1 MEKQEEIKEHSAS
14 FWTAAKSLRAA
25 MTILKENGGS
35 MKSADLM
42 AEVEKR
48 VEFNDWEK
56 ELTSKGGI
64 RWQNVYHFSSVDYVK
79 AGFILKK
86 SGSWYLTSEGEAILK
101 KSSEEVQLIAQEAYR
116 NWRKENQSDDIPSD
130 AEDGNNSEE
139 KENLI
144 NLEELEE
151 RAFTGIREYIRRK
164 NPYEFQD
171 LVAALLRAMEYYTP
185 FVAPRGKDGGVD
197 VIAYVDPL
205 GAKTPRIKVQVKHY
219 PDNPIGVKEIR
230 SLVGILRDGDIG
242 LFITS
247 GTFSPSARQ
256 EASMSK
262 EYVKLID
269 GDEFI
274 ILWQQYYHKMTD
286 EDKNMLPLK
295 NIAFLGSNE
304 GLF

>member
-1 MEKQEEIKEHSAS
+1 MEKQKEIKEHSAS

-151 RAFTGIREYIRRK
+151 RALSGIREYIRRK

-171 LVAALLRAMEYYTP
+171 LVAALLRAMDYHTP

-219 PDNPIGVKEIR
+219 PENPIGVKEIR

-242 LFITS
+242 LFVTS
-247 GTFSPSARQ
+247 GMFSPSARQ

-274 ILWQQYYHKMTD
+274 TMWQQYYHKMTD

-304 GLF
+304 

>member
-1 MEKQEEIKEHSAS
+1 MKKELSNS
-14 FWTAAKSLRAA
+14 FQTAAKSMSAA
-25 MTILKENGGS
+25 LTILKEKGGS
-35 MKSADLM
+35 MPSHQLM
-42 AEVEKR
+42 DEVGKR
-48 VEFNDWEK
+48 VKFTPWEL
-56 ELTSKGGI
+56 ELTSRGGI

-79 AGFILKK
+79 AGYLVKK
-86 SGSWYLTSEGEAILK
+86 NSIWYITQEGEVAITK
-101 KSSEEVQLIAQEAYR
+101 YNPEELHLIAQKAYR
-116 NWRKENQSDDIPSD
+116 QWRNENVKVDDNDDDVEGVEESKETI
-130 AEDGNNSEE
+130 
-139 KENLI
+139 I

-151 RAFTGIREYIRRK
+151 KALTGIQEHIRKK

-171 LVAALLRAMEYYTP
+171 LVAALLRAMDYHTP

-242 LFITS
+242 LFVTS
-247 GTFSPSARQ
+247 GTFSPAAKQ
-256 EASMSK
+256 EAITSK

-274 ILWQQYYHKMTD
+274 TLWQQYYAKMTD
-286 EDKNMLPLK
+286 EDKNLLPLK
-295 NIAFLGSNE
+295 RIAFLGSNE
-304 GLF
+304 